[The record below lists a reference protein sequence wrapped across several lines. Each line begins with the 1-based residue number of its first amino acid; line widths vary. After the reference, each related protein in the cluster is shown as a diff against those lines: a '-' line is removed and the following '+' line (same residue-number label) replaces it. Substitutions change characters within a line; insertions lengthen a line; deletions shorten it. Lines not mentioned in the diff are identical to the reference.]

1 MGSGIDDRQQSSNS
15 RNIDAHGDNI
25 SKLCDI
31 LSKVKA
37 VVNRQDGTTGK
48 DSNIIL
54 KGGCKNISDSVPLRF
69 PWSATGGWHGSRRN
83 PCEQE
88 SGT

>member
-1 MGSGIDDRQQSSNS
+1 MTDNKAQIPGILMHTGTIYQCCVIYCLRWAGS
-15 RNIDAHGDNI
+15 
-25 SKLCDI
+25 
-31 LSKVKA
+31 
-37 VVNRQDGTTGK
+37 RQDGTTGK

-69 PWSATGGWHGSRRN
+69 PWSATGGGWHGSRRN

>member
-1 MGSGIDDRQQSSNS
+1 M
-15 RNIDAHGDNI
+15 
-25 SKLCDI
+25 
-31 LSKVKA
+31 
-37 VVNRQDGTTGK
+37 VNRQDGTTGK

-69 PWSATGGWHGSRRN
+69 PWSATGGGWHGSRRN